1 MWTCAMGPES
11 IYRDVRLVT
20 AMNLHELALSNAFAR
35 MVMITGA
42 LFSLTACAQSGGQA
56 TAPSKAL
63 TQATLGDQSVH
74 LLEVEGQ
81 CVLVKP
87 DNSQLQMGMEWPCQF
102 TPDKQ
107 GNVQTEVFKTVPIVL
122 VEHSQANPAPDIE
135 CVKKSQAVRLR
146 NDKLEIS
153 RVNKSA
159 MCHIGQQDQ
168 KMFVGLFRW

>member
-1 MWTCAMGPES
+1 M
-11 IYRDVRLVT
+11 
-20 AMNLHELALSNAFAR
+20 SNAFTSTA
-35 MVMITGA
+35 MIVGA
-42 LFSLTACAQSGGQA
+42 LLSLSACAQTDGQ
-56 TAPSKAL
+56 THVQSKPL
-63 TQATLGDQSVH
+63 TQATLGNQSVH

-81 CVLVKP
+81 CVLVKA

-135 CVKKSQAVRLR
+135 CIKKSQAVRLR
-146 NDKLEIS
+146 DGKLEIS
-153 RVNKSA
+153 RLNKSA